1 MSKKR
6 FTAGLESLFG
16 DATDPFSD
24 KEQGALPAEVE
35 LAQGKQGD
43 AAAKKPGTKDFS
55 SALAS
60 FLHTAF
66 EDAFE
71 EQIEARKSAPSAAS
85 DTPMQPPKPASGL
98 DLLIRS
104 TITPSGVEIHPFATR
119 RITLVFDN
127 DMIGKLKTIAKI
139 EKSHLKDIVNDI
151 VATYISDYER
161 KYGQLPF

>member
-16 DATDPFSD
+16 DTADPFSD
-24 KEQGALPAEVE
+24 KETLPADVE
-35 LAQGKQGD
+35 LASSKQGD
-43 AAAKKPGTKDFS
+43 ATTKKTGNKDFS

-71 EQIEARKSAPSAAS
+71 EQIEARKNTPSAAS
-85 DTPMQPPKPASGL
+85 DTPMQTPKPASGL

-104 TITPSGVEIHPFATR
+104 TITPSGVEIQPFATR

-127 DMIGKLKTIAKI
+127 DMIGKLKSIAKI
-139 EKSHLKDIVNDI
+139 EKAHLKDIVNEI
-151 VATYISDYER
+151 VASYINDYER
-161 KYGQLPF
+161 QHGKLPF

>member
-16 DATDPFSD
+16 DTADIFSD
-24 KEQGALPAEVE
+24 KDTLPADAE

-43 AAAKKPGTKDFS
+43 AAVKKAGNKDFS

-71 EQIEARKSAPSAAS
+71 EQVEARKAAQPTSGDIPAPA
-85 DTPMQPPKPASGL
+85 PRPAGGL
-98 DLLIRS
+98 DLLIRN
-104 TITPSGVEIHPFATR
+104 TITPSGVEIHPFSTR

-127 DMIGKLKTIAKI
+127 DMLGKLKSIAKI

-151 VATYISDYER
+151 VAAYISDYER
-161 KYGQLPF
+161 QYGKLPF

>member
-24 KEQGALPAEVE
+24 KEHGALPAEVE

-43 AAAKKPGTKDFS
+43 TAKKPGTKDFS

-85 DTPMQPPKPASGL
+85 DTPVQPPKPASGL

-127 DMIGKLKTIAKI
+127 DMLGKLKSIAKI
-139 EKSHLKDIVNDI
+139 EKSHMKDIVNDI

>member
-6 FTAGLESLFG
+6 FTTGLESLFG
-16 DATDPFSD
+16 ETTDLFSD
-24 KEQGALPAEVE
+24 KEQNALPADVE

-43 AAAKKPGTKDFS
+43 TAKKPGGKDFS

-85 DTPMQPPKPASGL
+85 DTPVQPPKPASGL

-127 DMIGKLKTIAKI
+127 DMLGKLKSIAKI
-139 EKSHLKDIVNDI
+139 EKSHMKDIVNDI

>member
-6 FTAGLESLFG
+6 FTTGLESLFG
-16 DATDPFSD
+16 ETTDLFSD
-24 KEQGALPAEVE
+24 KEQNALPADVE

-43 AAAKKPGTKDFS
+43 TAKKPGAKDFS

-85 DTPMQPPKPASGL
+85 DTPVQPPKPASGL

-127 DMIGKLKTIAKI
+127 DMLGKLKSIAKI
-139 EKSHLKDIVNDI
+139 EKSHMKDIVNDI